1 MVPDSLRTLFW
12 DTCIDEFE
20 PTAHPRYTIRRVL
33 EHGNEDQ
40 VRWLTRTLS
49 PDAVRDSLKTD
60 SRLSARSAA
69 FWALVFVVPST
80 EVAALRQERAPVIPD
95 VAP

>member
-12 DTCIDEFE
+12 DTRIDEFE
-20 PTAHPRYTIRRVL
+20 PAAHPRYTIRRVL

-49 PDAVRDSLKTD
+49 PEAVRDSLRTD
-60 SRLSARSAA
+60 ALLSARSAT
-69 FWALVFVVPST
+69 FWALVFGVPSAD
-80 EVAALRQERAPVIPD
+80 VAALLPKRAPVIPD
-95 VAP
+95 VAL